1 MSVGLNIELPH
12 EQSLNQFTNL
22 SVTFHHFFVR
32 KVMLVKY
39 ASAFICMPGGL
50 GTMDEMTEVLTLIQ
64 TKKIKPFPVILVDS
78 HYWKGLLDWF
88 SDVMLKRGNI
98 SPEDMDI
105 LRVCDEIEEVI
116 DIVQEWHIRHKVTG
130 SPAVTQP

>member
-1 MSVGLNIELPH
+1 
-12 EQSLNQFTNL
+12 LNQFTNL

-50 GTMDEMTEVLTLIQ
+50 GTMDEMTEVLTLMQ

-98 SPEDMDI
+98 SPEDMDL

-116 DIVQEWHIRHKVTG
+116 DIVQEWHIRHNITG